1 MNDCIFSSFCSRLT
15 CDKSCPYLSESSYLL
30 ERNKITFDSSVFN
43 MGEAVSENIEEFLNK
58 TEDQML
64 IAIKVDKTSMKA
76 EQITYG
82 CILRYYEG
90 SQLHCVVY
98 SLKFQRYLDLIH
110 KSWGMKSEP
119 TELQY
124 MRIFIDSCK
133 ILIVSGL
140 DFIMFKD
147 FQCQMLLTL
156 LQDREADS
164 RQTILVLPKTDL
176 LGEGPFFAILK
187 DQLDKVVKK

>member
-1 MNDCIFSSFCSRLT
+1 MNDCIFSAFCPEKT
-15 CDKSCPYLSESSYLL
+15 CDKSCPNLSESSYLL

-43 MGEAVSENIEEFLNK
+43 MGEVVSENIEEFLHK
-58 TEDQML
+58 TEEQIL
-64 IAIKVDKTSMKA
+64 VAIKVDKTTIKA

-82 CILRYYEG
+82 CILRHWEG

-98 SLKFQRYLDLIH
+98 SLKFQRYLDLIQ

-124 MRIFIDSCK
+124 MKIFIDSCRV
-133 ILIVSGL
+133 LIISGL

-147 FQCQMLLTL
+147 FQCQTLLTL
-156 LQDREADS
+156 LQDREAENK
-164 RQTILVLPKTDL
+164 QTILVLPKTDL
-176 LGEGPFFAILK
+176 LGEGPFFSILK

>member
-1 MNDCIFSSFCSRLT
+1 MNDCIFSAFCPEKT
-15 CDKSCPYLSESSYLL
+15 CDKSCPNLSESSYLL
-30 ERNKITFDSSVFN
+30 ERNKITFDSSVYN
-43 MGEAVSENIEEFLNK
+43 MGEAVSENIEKFLDK
-58 TEDQML
+58 TEDQL
-64 IAIKVDKTSMKA
+64 LVAIRVDKTTIKA

-82 CILRYYEG
+82 CILRHWEG

-98 SLKFQRYLDLIH
+98 SLKFQRYLDLIQ

-124 MRIFIDSCK
+124 MKIFIDSCRV
-133 ILIVSGL
+133 LIISGL

-147 FQCQMLLTL
+147 FQCQTLLTL
-156 LQDREADS
+156 LQDREAENK
-164 RQTILVLPKTDL
+164 QTILVLPKTDL

>member
-1 MNDCIFSSFCSRLT
+1 MNDCVFSSFCPEQI

-58 TEDQML
+58 TEDQIL
-64 IAIKVDKTSMKA
+64 VAIKVDKTTIKA

-82 CILRYYEG
+82 CILRHWEG

-98 SLKFQRYLDLIH
+98 SLKFQRYLDLIQ

-124 MRIFIDSCK
+124 MRIFSDSCK
-133 ILIVSGL
+133 ILIISGL

-147 FQCQMLLTL
+147 FQCQTLLTM
-156 LQDREADS
+156 LQDREAENK
-164 RQTILVLPKTDL
+164 QTILVLPKTDL
-176 LGEGPFFAILK
+176 LGEGSFFAILK